1 LKNFLRRAYR
11 RSGLPSQKLP
21 ILTEPDVEN
30 ADENN
35 DNDDEIA

>member
-1 LKNFLRRAYR
+1 M
-11 RSGLPSQKLP
+11 P

-35 DNDDEIA
+35 DNYDEIAWFYCFYLFFDTK